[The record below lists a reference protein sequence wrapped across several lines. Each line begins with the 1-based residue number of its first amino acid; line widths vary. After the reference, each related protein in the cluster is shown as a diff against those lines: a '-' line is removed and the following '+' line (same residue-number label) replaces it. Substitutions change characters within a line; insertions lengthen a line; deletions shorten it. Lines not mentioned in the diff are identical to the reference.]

1 MGVNMANYRTDIKC
15 KNCGTTRWLEIEV
28 GITAKQYCIDESV
41 KCDYCKCLLIEEKE
55 EKDDD

>member
-1 MGVNMANYRTDIKC
+1 MVNYRTDIKC

-55 EKDDD
+55 EKESD